1 MPRRP
6 PTTRGKS
13 LFSDA
18 APETKPAAAAAH
30 RANIDGASRGNP
42 GPAPCRGASPRV
54 FAAAC
59 STFSKTLA
67 CPTARSSKFPFFRCK
82 NANRPSVDGKP
93 KSLLQQ
99 IGAIQRVALGGN
111 EAGVGNDAA
120 QLAFVGAVFHAG
132 GEHHVLFD
140 QDAPDVIG
148 PELQAH
154 LANLDSRGEPARLD
168 VIDVVEIE
176 SADGQRFQII
186 DRRRLLH
193 FFAERGILGGKHP
206 GDKRGKPAGV
216 FLDAPDARG
225 VIDAVAWIV

>member
-1 MPRRP
+1 MLYCFITFFFFYVLYLFIFFFFFSSRRRHTRWPRDWSSDVCSSDLSTNARRKCRRDS
-6 PTTRGKS
+6 TRS
-13 LFSDA
+13 ASSTF
-18 APETKPAAAAAH
+18 
-30 RANIDGASRGNP
+30 IASRTAKPTPLPTRPSTRPKASRPIRPRQSPNLRRG
-42 GPAPCRGASPRV
+42 PCRGASPRV

-67 CPTARSSKFPFFRCK
+67 CPMARSSKFPFFRCK

-148 PELQAH
+148 PELQ
-154 LANLDSRGEPARLD
+154 
-168 VIDVVEIE
+168 
-176 SADGQRFQII
+176 
-186 DRRRLLH
+186 
-193 FFAERGILGGKHP
+193 
-206 GDKRGKPAGV
+206 
-216 FLDAPDARG
+216 
-225 VIDAVAWIV
+225 